1 MSWEEAALCRTGA
14 RPETLTQLSPCCVTL
29 GYVFYFSKLEFS
41 IIKCKLHLLLRLET
55 IEKQNRK
62 RMKSSI

>member
-29 GYVFYFSKLEFS
+29 GYVFYFSKLESFHHKMQIAS
-41 IIKCKLHLLLRLET
+41 TLE
-55 IEKQNRK
+55 IRNN
-62 RMKSSI
+62 